1 METRLSLNSLFMSG
15 MVLQQN
21 TTNCISGICNPAE
34 RIELKFRGKTYGTK
48 SDKRGFWNVKL
59 APETAGGPYEM
70 DIKCSTGE
78 ELKLKDI
85 YFGEVWLCSGQSN
98 MQLPMERL
106 AYSFP
111 KDITA
116 PVNENIR
123 VYTVPITYSFDGE
136 KKNCPPA
143 VWNAVGPETLPAIS
157 GTSYFFA
164 KKLYSDL
171 KVPVGIINASQGGS
185 PLASWIDAKTARKW
199 PDYAK
204 RLDECLDPAAVEEKK
219 KLFEQKNNEW
229 LAKCASADLGIS
241 QKWESAEAVKTGGWK
256 NIEIPFTHNYEQAGA
271 VWLKKTFTLSAK
283 DIEILRKNKIHLW
296 LGTIVHSDTT
306 FVNGTQVGFT
316 PYEYPPRRYEISASL
331 LHEGENEITVRAVHA
346 WSLLK
351 FESEKPYCIFT
362 DNVNVKP
369 IFPGNYI
376 GTKNGETLGED
387 AFYLDLKGTWRIKEG
402 CSVENAPGNFFPEWQ
417 PTALYN
423 NMLAPCFQMAVRGF
437 LWYQG
442 ESDVQG
448 NPYYEKQLS
457 QMIQLWR
464 KKFTYAADKN
474 APFIIIQLPNFGE
487 RNDIPDYCEWPLT
500 REAQFNASMK
510 NKNCGLAVTIDCGD
524 WNDLHPEDKETVG
537 TRAALEAER
546 LAYGRK
552 IESSPY
558 ATGIKATAD
567 GAIVE
572 FSREI
577 TIDSGNMPV
586 ISGVLCKKNK
596 PDIIVQLMIKVAAH
610 KNLIV
615 MMPEEQMRL
624 NYKIKEVRY
633 NWTDSPKSPSMYDK
647 KNILPVVPFRISL

>member
-1 METRLSLNSLFMSG
+1 MEARLSLNSLFMSG

-21 TTNCISGICNPAE
+21 TTNCISGICNPTE
-34 RIELKFRGKTYGTK
+34 RIELTFRGKTYGTRA
-48 SDKRGFWNVKL
+48 DKKGYWDIKL
-59 APETAGGPYEM
+59 NPENAGGPFEM

-78 ELKLKDI
+78 ELKLSDI
-85 YFGEVWLCSGQSN
+85 YSGEVWLCSGQSN
-98 MQLPMERL
+98 MQLPMGRL
-106 AYSFP
+106 MFSFP
-111 KDITA
+111 EDMTA
-116 PVNENIR
+116 PVNEKIR
-123 VYTVPITYSFDGE
+123 IYTVPITYSFDGE
-136 KKNCPPA
+136 KKICPPA
-143 VWNAVGPETLPAIS
+143 SWQPAGPETLPSIS

-185 PLASWIDAKTARKW
+185 PIASWIDAKTARKW
-199 PDYAK
+199 PSYAK
-204 RLDECLDPAAVEEKK
+204 RLDECLDPAVIEEKK
-219 KLFEQKNNEW
+219 KLFEARNNEW
-229 LAKCASADLGIS
+229 MSKCSSTDLGIS
-241 QKWESAEAVKTGGWK
+241 QNWQNADAVKKTVWK
-256 NIEIPFTHNYEQAGA
+256 NIEIPFAGKYQQGGTL
-271 VWLKKTFTLSAK
+271 WLKKTFTLSAK
-283 DIEILRKNKIHLW
+283 DLLILKKNKIRLW
-296 LGTIVHSDTT
+296 LGTIVHSDTAY
-306 FVNGTQVGFT
+306 VNGAEVGMT
-316 PYEYPPRRYEISASL
+316 PYEYPPRRYEIPADI
-331 LHEGENEITVRAVHA
+331 LHEGENEITLRVVHA
-346 WSLLK
+346 GPVLK
-351 FESEKPYCIFT
+351 LEAEKPYCIFT
-362 DNVNVKP
+362 DNVKVKP
-369 IFPGNYI
+369 TFPGNLI
-376 GTKNGETLGED
+376 GTKNGEVIGED
-387 AFYLDLKGTWRIKEG
+387 AFYLDLMGTWLCKEG
-402 CSVENAPGNFFPEWQ
+402 CSIENAPGNFFPEWQ

-423 NMLAPCFQMAVRGF
+423 SMLSPCFQMAIRGF

-448 NPYYEKQLS
+448 NPDYEKQLG

-487 RNDIPDYCEWPLT
+487 RVDIPDYCEWPFT
-500 REAQFNASMK
+500 REAQFNASMN

-524 WNDLHPEDKETVG
+524 WNDLHPEDKQTVG
-537 TRAALEAER
+537 TRSALEAER

-577 TIDSGNMPV
+577 NFDSGNMPV

-596 PDIIVQLMIKVAAH
+596 PDILVQLMIKAAAH
-610 KNLIV
+610 KNLIL